1 MSALQPAM
9 FPDIE
14 GPDFVKSEAVAEVA
28 EEVLRIHGRAE
39 GVARLYPVAR
49 AIAEEEIHVLWLL
62 NAKPFDP
69 EKDEEEH
76 DTAGKCLKAP
86 RLWHDVTGFD
96 VAIWL
101 REGYWEEWDQPTREA
116 AVLHELLHVEVERDK
131 NDQPKVRIRKHDVED
146 FVDVVRHYGPMFGE
160 AGAYV
165 RAATVKPA
173 KDGEA

>member
-1 MSALQPAM
+1 MTALQPAM

-14 GPDFVKSEAVAEVA
+14 GPDFVKSDAVAKVA
-28 EEVLRIHGRAE
+28 DEVLRRHGRE
-39 GVARLYPVAR
+39 GCVSRLYEVAR
-49 AIAEEEIHVLWLL
+49 AIAHEEVHVLWLF
-62 NAKPFDP
+62 NAKPIDQLT
-69 EKDEEEH
+69 EREEH

-86 RLWHDVTGFD
+86 RLWHDVTGYD

-101 REGYWEEWDQPTREA
+101 REGYWADWDQQTREA

-131 NDQPKVRIRKHDVED
+131 DDQPKVRIRKHDVED

-173 KDGEA
+173 DPS